1 MYKLTCNGN
10 QSVACEPNG
19 AFGAMPPPPPDA

>member
-19 AFGAMPPPPPDA
+19 AFGAMPPPPDA